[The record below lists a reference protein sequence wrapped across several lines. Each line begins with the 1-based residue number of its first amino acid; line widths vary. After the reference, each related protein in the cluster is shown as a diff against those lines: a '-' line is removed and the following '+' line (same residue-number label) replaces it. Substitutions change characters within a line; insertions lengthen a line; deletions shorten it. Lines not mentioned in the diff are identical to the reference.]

1 MAMSEHT
8 AKAFDIDLQELTR
21 MVAEMGGL
29 AEKQIGGFGRRAR
42 TSAIPIA
49 RSATVAADPDIDALQ
64 REIEE
69 KAVLT
74 IARRQPMAVDLREIV
89 GALRVSNDLER
100 IGDLAKNI
108 GKRVLALD
116 GEFHPP
122 KLIRGVEHMGALV
135 LAQLK
140 EVLDAM
146 PATISSKALA
156 VWNGDEEIDAMCT
169 SLFRELLT
177 YMMEDPRNITFCIHL
192 MFCAKNIE
200 RMGDHATNIAET
212 VYYMIEGHAMADQRP
227 KGDTPPPSP
236 HWLRRNDEGSAER
249 MKARILIVEDEE
261 ALTLLLRYNLEAEG
275 YEVETVAA
283 RRRGGS
289 AAQGDA
295 RPTS

>member
-1 MAMSEHT
+1 MVMPEHT
-8 AKAFDIDLQELTR
+8 AKAFDVDLQELTR

-29 AEKQIGGFGRRAR
+29 AERQIADAVDALARRDADR
-42 TSAIPIA
+42 AQ
-49 RSATVAADPDIDALQ
+49 RTVAGDPSIDALQ
-64 REIEE
+64 AEIEE

-135 LAQLK
+135 LTQLK
-140 EVLDAM
+140 EVLDSYAGHDLKKAM
-146 PATISSKALA
+146 V

-212 VYYMIEGHAMADQRP
+212 VHYIIEGHPIADQRP
-227 KGDTPPPSP
+227 KGDTTTIAA
-236 HWLRRNDEGSAER
+236 LRTG
-249 MKARILIVEDEE
+249 
-261 ALTLLLRYNLEAEG
+261 
-275 YEVETVAA
+275 
-283 RRRGGS
+283 
-289 AAQGDA
+289 
-295 RPTS
+295 

>member
-1 MAMSEHT
+1 MVISDHT
-8 AKAFDIDLQELTR
+8 TKAFDIDLQELTR
-21 MVAEMGGL
+21 LVAEMGGL
-29 AEKQIGGFGRRAR
+29 AEKLVADAVDALAERDADRAQR
-42 TSAIPIA
+42 
-49 RSATVAADPDIDALQ
+49 TVAADPEIDALPQ
-64 REIEE
+64 ESEE

-74 IARRQPMAVDLREIV
+74 IARRQPMAVDLREVV
-89 GALRVSNDLER
+89 GALRASNDVER

-140 EVLDAM
+140 EVLD
-146 PATISSKALA
+146 SYGSHDLVKALA
-156 VWNGDEEIDAMCT
+156 VWNGDEQVDAMCT

-212 VYYMIEGHAMADQRP
+212 VYYMIEGHAIADQRP
-227 KGDTPPPSP
+227 KGDTTSFAA
-236 HWLRRNDEGSAER
+236 LAAE
-249 MKARILIVEDEE
+249 K
-261 ALTLLLRYNLEAEG
+261 
-275 YEVETVAA
+275 
-283 RRRGGS
+283 
-289 AAQGDA
+289 
-295 RPTS
+295 

>member
-1 MAMSEHT
+1 MVMPEHT
-8 AKAFDIDLQELTR
+8 AKAFDVDLQELTR

-29 AEKQIGGFGRRAR
+29 AEKQIADAVDALARRDADR
-42 TSAIPIA
+42 AQ
-49 RSATVAADPDIDALQ
+49 RTVASDPSIDALQ
-64 REIEE
+64 AEIEE
-69 KAVLT
+69 RAVLT

-135 LAQLK
+135 LTQLK
-140 EVLDAM
+140 EVLDSYAGHDLKKAM
-146 PATISSKALA
+146 V

-212 VYYMIEGHAMADQRP
+212 VHYIVEGRAVVDERP
-227 KGDTPPPSP
+227 KGESF
-236 HWLRRNDEGSAER
+236 SAVP
-249 MKARILIVEDEE
+249 LH
-261 ALTLLLRYNLEAEG
+261 N
-275 YEVETVAA
+275 
-283 RRRGGS
+283 
-289 AAQGDA
+289 
-295 RPTS
+295 

>member
-1 MAMSEHT
+1 MMNEHT
-8 AKAFDIDLQELTR
+8 TKAFDIDLQEITR

-29 AEKQIGGFGRRAR
+29 AEKQIADAIDALARRDGERAR
-42 TSAIPIA
+42 RVLAIDA
-49 RSATVAADPDIDALQ
+49 SIDALQ

-89 GALRVSNDLER
+89 GALRLANDLER

-108 GKRVLALD
+108 AKRVTAINGD
-116 GEFHPP
+116 FHPQ
-122 KLIRGVEHMGALV
+122 KLLRGIQHMSAMV

-140 EVLDAM
+140 QVLDAY
-146 PATISSKALA
+146 ASHDVNKALA
-156 VWNGDEEIDAMCT
+156 VWKGDEEVDAMCT

-212 VYYMIEGHAMADQRP
+212 VHYMIQGRPIIDERP
-227 KGDTPPPSP
+227 KGDT
-236 HWLRRNDEGSAER
+236 
-249 MKARILIVEDEE
+249 
-261 ALTLLLRYNLEAEG
+261 T
-275 YEVETVAA
+275 TVFAA
-283 RRRGGS
+283 
-289 AAQGDA
+289 A
-295 RPTS
+295 TEK